1 MKTLAMLLVILFV
14 TSCAA
19 VSPKTAQQYM
29 TPPPQ
34 EIIIKIQGVDAV
46 KVEDDDSDGITR
58 AMEVANPEGQLSRLS
73 FISGGKAFIK
83 IFSGLSV
90 ADVTMLWNDL
100 VVLEET
106 TPIRDICLF
115 INSGG
120 GDAFSGLALADQ
132 IERARLKGFKFT
144 AHASGIIASA
154 AVPVFASCDVRLAA
168 EGTIFMVHEA
178 SIFQWGGT
186 SSHSDIKS
194 TNKLM
199 DMLRD
204 RYLEKLVKHSKISK
218 DEWEE
223 LEGNTTWFSAQ
234 EAKDK
239 FGIVD
244 SVE

>member
-1 MKTLAMLLVILFV
+1 MKTLAMMFAILFL
-14 TSCAA
+14 TSCAVA
-19 VSPKTAQQYM
+19 PKTAQQYM

-46 KVEDDDSDGITR
+46 KVEQDDDGDGITR
-58 AMEVANPEGQLSRLS
+58 GMEVSNPEGQLSHLS

-100 VVLEET
+100 VVLENT
-106 TPIRDICLF
+106 TTIRDICLF

>member
-1 MKTLAMLLVILFV
+1 MKTLAMMLVILFI
-14 TSCAA
+14 TSCADVA
-19 VSPKTAQQYM
+19 PKTAQYVK
-29 TPPPQ
+29 PPPQ
-34 EIIIKIQGVDAV
+34 EIIIKIQGVDTV
-46 KVEDDDSDGITR
+46 KVEQDDGDVIARS
-58 AMEVANPEGQLSRLS
+58 MEISNPEGQLSRLS

-90 ADVTMLWNDL
+90 ADVTMVWNDF
-100 VVLEET
+100 VVLENTME
-106 TPIRDICLF
+106 IRDINLF
-115 INSGG
+115 INSPG

-132 IERARLKGFKFT
+132 IERARLKGFKVT
-144 AHASGIIASA
+144 AHASGIVASA

-178 SIFQWGGT
+178 SIFQWGGN
-186 SSHSDIKS
+186 SKHSDIKS
-194 TNKLM
+194 TSKLM

-204 RYLEKLVKHSKISK
+204 RYLEKLVKHSKITK
-218 DEWEE
+218 AEWEE